1 MLLSKVGSHDS
12 LKDQNASL
20 SRELADK
27 NNEVTRLQNQL
38 NSNSG
43 LVSQLQQDLE
53 RVNAELVT
61 SQVCRLLE

>member
-20 SRELADK
+20 SRELADR